1 MEGIGPIDSEL
12 SGNGGDYGEG
22 LPSLAEALDRARKTE
37 ADLRRTIA
45 RQKKLLREKSDLLK
59 EVNHRAKNN
68 LQMAIALL
76 TIQAAAVKDQ
86 GVAAALQSAAERL
99 GQLARVHELLYQRG
113 DDLQTIDIG
122 IFLRDVGGALQQA
135 FKRDEIRLHYDVSP
149 LMLEVGRAT
158 SAGLIVG
165 EAVLNSYKY
174 AFPGRA
180 PGTIGIICREEGG
193 IVTLAVR
200 DDGAGFPAEQ
210 RRDSLG
216 MRLLRALGRS
226 LGGEVR
232 VTSGNGTEVSVSFP
246 AAPAKA

>member
-1 MEGIGPIDSEL
+1 MSEIASIDNEPA
-12 SGNGGDYGEG
+12 G
-22 LPSLAEALDRARKTE
+22 LEDDFREAGPSLADELAQARRTE
-37 ADLRRTIA
+37 ADLRRAIA
-45 RQKKLLREKSDLLK
+45 RQKKALREKSDLLK

-76 TIQAAAVKDQ
+76 SIQAGAAQDP
-86 GVAAALQSAAERL
+86 GVAAALQGAAERL
-99 GQLARVHELLYQRG
+99 GHLARVHELLYQRG
-113 DDLQTIDIG
+113 DDLQAIDIG
-122 IFLRDVGGALQQA
+122 SFLRDVGGALEVA
-135 FKRDEIRLHYDVSP
+135 FKRDEIRLGYEVP
-149 LMLEVGRAT
+149 ALMLDVGRAT

-180 PGTIGIICREEGG
+180 PGTIMIVCREESG

-200 DDGAGFPAEQ
+200 DDGAGFAAEQ
-210 RRDSLG
+210 RRGSLG

-226 LGGEVR
+226 LGGETV

-246 AAPAKA
+246 AATRTG